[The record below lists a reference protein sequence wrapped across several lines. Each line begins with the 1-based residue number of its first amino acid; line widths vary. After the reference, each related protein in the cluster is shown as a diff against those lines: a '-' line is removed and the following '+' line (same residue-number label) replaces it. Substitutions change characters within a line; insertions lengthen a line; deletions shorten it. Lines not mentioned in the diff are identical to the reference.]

1 MFKPKLFRSNSG
13 FTLIEIVAVLV
24 ILGILAAIVVPRF
37 VYLENQAKQK
47 SLDTI
52 RIEMNGREIL
62 TWANHK
68 LSTSGFVSD
77 AKIFAELNLN
87 LDPSFSWNPGDP
99 KPTGGILNF
108 KGQSYTFSRSAST
121 NLKSAVW
128 IQK

>member
-68 LSTSGFVSD
+68 LSTSGFVTVT
-77 AKIFAELNLN
+77 A
-87 LDPSFSWNPGDP
+87 LDSY
-99 KPTGGILNF
+99 
-108 KGQSYTFSRSAST
+108 QS
-121 NLKSAVW
+121 L
-128 IQK
+128 